1 MAQLVRELRRARF
14 KSWLDLN
21 AFVRQNLW
29 CIEAKLRKVKI
40 SAVAGNINPGHLAC
54 AASALPDNL
63 TTTTIC
69 TEQVVLKCLSQAP
82 SSKARVLSS

>member
-1 MAQLVRELRRARF
+1 MAQLVREFRRARF

-29 CIEAKLRKVKI
+29 CFEAKLRKVKI
-40 SAVAGNINPGHLAC
+40 SAV
-54 AASALPDNL
+54 ASALPDNL

-82 SSKARVLSS
+82 GSKARVLSS